1 MVSSWECCCNP
12 DLLYLQSLK
21 NSYVADVY
29 DQLLTQAE
37 IQEQVS
43 IVNGEY
49 VNTYNFVLMSLQGN
63 RRTQYL

>member
-1 MVSSWECCCNP
+1 M
-12 DLLYLQSLK
+12 YLQSLK

-43 IVNGEY
+43 IVNGEC
-49 VNTYNFVLMSLQGN
+49 VNTQNFILAC
-63 RRTQYL
+63 